1 MAYHEIRCRPIV
13 RYIVTDY
20 EIVGNSRK
28 SISIGEFAAAGAAN
42 RVASAIARAAR
53 LDNAGEVLFEPV
65 RPLRID
71 VMRGPGNPRAATYYE
86 LREAAEPDQRAGA

>member
-1 MAYHEIRCRPIV
+1 MAYHEIRVKPIV
-13 RYIVTDY
+13 RYQISDY
-20 EIVGNSRK
+20 EVVGNTRK
-28 SISIGEFAAAGAAN
+28 SVALLICESAGAAN

-53 LDNAGEVLFEPV
+53 MDNAGDVLFEPV

-86 LREAAEPDQRAGA
+86 LREASEPGAD

>member
-1 MAYHEIRCRPIV
+1 MAYHEIRCKPVV
-13 RYIVTDY
+13 RYVVSDY
-20 EIVGNSRK
+20 EVVGNTRK

-53 LDNAGEVLFEPV
+53 LDNDGDVLFEPV

-71 VMRGPGNPRAATYYE
+71 VMRGPGNPRPATYYE
-86 LREAAEPDQRAGA
+86 LREASEAGAD